1 MNKETCC
8 THCDG
13 GCAEWVEW
21 VGHVIHGPD
30 GKILAVWASG
40 HCPACAERDTIAD
53 MCEEVF
59 VGLLSLI
66 LGDEEAATAGPER
79 LPDHDARAQTWQAA
93 ANLARGQR

>member
-13 GCAEWVEW
+13 GCAEW

-40 HCPACAERDTIAD
+40 HCPACAERDTIAV
-53 MCEEVF
+53 MC
-59 VGLLSLI
+59 
-66 LGDEEAATAGPER
+66 DEEAATAGPER
-79 LPDHDARAQTWQAA
+79 LPDHDARAQTWSRAA
-93 ANLARGQR
+93 ALIRGDA

>member
-13 GCAEWVEW
+13 GCAEW

-40 HCPACAERDTIAD
+40 HCPACDEAEHIAAKCIEWAEGCYQRGED
-53 MCEEVF
+53 
-59 VGLLSLI
+59 
-66 LGDEEAATAGPER
+66 
-79 LPDHDARAQTWQAA
+79 DAVRELNEMADF
-93 ANLARGQR
+93 ARGDR